1 VRVNLV
7 CVTSRFENVAAGVTD
22 KPEGEGEDGMLL
34 FSFGFEQVDRV

>member
-7 CVTSRFENVAAGVTD
+7 CVRFENVAADATD
-22 KPEGEGEDGMLL
+22 KPEGEREDGMLL

>member
-7 CVTSRFENVAAGVTD
+7 CVRFENVAAGVTD

-34 FSFGFEQVDRV
+34 FSFGFEQVNRV